1 MLTRLI
7 LMVLEM
13 VTGFFS
19 LMLLIRFALQW
30 MRLSLRNPIGEFVM
44 SVTNWMVLPLRRVVP
59 GLRGA
64 DLSSLLL
71 VWLIQ
76 ATYLGVALSLA
87 GLLPEVSPGALVN
100 LGLLAVLESVRLAL
114 YLVMGVVIIA
124 AVLSWINPNAPLAPL
139 FNALAQPLL
148 RPFQR
153 VIPTIGGVDVSPLV
167 LLLVLQIAM
176 ALLGQLFVSLMPA
189 LALVR

>member
-13 VTGFFS
+13 VTGFFC

-44 SVTNWMVLPLRRVVP
+44 SLTNWMVLPLRRIVP

-76 ATYLGVALSLA
+76 AAYLGVALTLA
-87 GLLPEVSPGALVN
+87 GVLPEVSPGALVS
-100 LGLLAVLESVRLAL
+100 LALMAAVEAVRLAL

-139 FNALAQPLL
+139 FNALARPLL

-153 VIPTIGGVDVSPLV
+153 FIPTVGGVDVSPLV

>member
-1 MLTRLI
+1 MLLTRL
-7 LMVLEM
+7 LLLVLET
-13 VTGFFS
+13 VTGFFC

-44 SVTNWMVLPLRRVVP
+44 ATTNWMVLPLRRFVP
-59 GLRGA
+59 SLRGA

-76 ATYLGVALSLA
+76 AIYLGVAFALTGVLA
-87 GLLPEVSPGALVN
+87 AASPGAL
-100 LGLLAVLESVRLAL
+100 GGIALLAVVESARLGL

-124 AVLSWINPNAPLAPL
+124 AVLSWINPHAPLAPL
-139 FNALAQPLL
+139 FNALAQPML

-153 VIPTIGGVDVSPLV
+153 FIPPVGGVDITPLV
-167 LLLVLQIAM
+167 LLLVLQVAM
-176 ALLGQLFVSLMPA
+176 ALLGGLSASLMPGFF
-189 LALVR
+189 R